1 MENYIRSGGNLHES
15 QMSDIPPH
23 FLPAVEID
31 TEFPPALPTFDRL
44 ADPQESLPT
53 INEPSAT
60 LQRNS
65 PLDSASNDQLLDT
78 PPPSNL
84 IQTAQEFP
92 ILSSDY
98 GDIFEYEDLF
108 DASPPPSEF
117 FSRGLPVTLDD
128 TELPSIQS
136 LQETSKRPAD
146 SSNKTRPTKLVRT
159 TSPKKVKSL
168 SESLDQ
174 DEIDTVDLRNIETE
188 LQWEEKKKRDA
199 AAIMAKEQSQ
209 ENKPKLVKLSDFQC
223 IICMDSPTDLTVTH
237 CGHLFCSECL
247 HQALYAGEKKC
258 CPVCRTTIHL
268 PKTGARQGKNGIFAL
283 EMKLMTSKKKG
294 KQSFSSQLNS
304 V

>member
-1 MENYIRSGGNLHES
+1 MENYIRNGGNPHYG
-15 QMSDIPPH
+15 QMSDRPPN
-23 FLPAVEID
+23 FAPAAEID
-31 TEFPPALPTFDRL
+31 TTYPSTIPTFDSL
-44 ADPQESLPT
+44 EGPHQSLPSIT
-53 INEPSAT
+53 ESSGT
-60 LQRNS
+60 LPEIS
-65 PLDSASNDQLLDT
+65 TVVSASNDHLLDV

-84 IQTAQEFP
+84 SQTANELP

-98 GDIFEYEDLF
+98 GDLFEYEDLF

-117 FSRGLPVTLDD
+117 FSRGLPMMFDAI
-128 TELPSIQS
+128 EPPSRQD

-146 SSNKTRPTKLVRT
+146 TSNKARPTKIVRT
-159 TSPKKVKSL
+159 TSPKKPKL
-168 SESLDQ
+168 ASESLVQ
-174 DEIDTVDLRNIETE
+174 DDIDTVDLRNIETE

-199 AAIMAKEQSQ
+199 MAITAKEHSQ

-258 CPVCRTTIHL
+258 CPVCRTTINL
-268 PKTGARQGKNGIFAL
+268 PKTGGKQGKNGIFAL

-294 KQSFSSQLNS
+294 KQALPLQ
-304 V
+304 

>member
-1 MENYIRSGGNLHES
+1 MENYFRNGGNPHES
-15 QMSDIPPH
+15 QMSDMPPH
-23 FLPAVEID
+23 FHPAVEID
-31 TEFPPALPTFDRL
+31 TEFLPALPTFDSL
-44 ADPQESLPT
+44 ANPQESLPT
-53 INEPSAT
+53 ITEASVT
-60 LQRNS
+60 LRRSS
-65 PLDSASNDQLLDT
+65 PLGSASNDHLLDA
-78 PPPSNL
+78 PQPSNL
-84 IQTAQEFP
+84 LQTAQDLP
-92 ILSSDY
+92 VPSSDY

-128 TELPSIQS
+128 TASPPIQS
-136 LQETSKRPAD
+136 FQETSKRPAD

-159 TSPKKVKSL
+159 TSPKKLKSL
-168 SESLDQ
+168 SGSLDQ

-199 AAIMAKEQSQ
+199 AEIMAKEQSQ

-247 HQALYAGEKKC
+247 HQALHAGEKKC

-283 EMKLMTSKKKG
+283 EMKLMTSKQKG
-294 KQSFSSQLNS
+294 KQSSSSQLNS